1 MTTDATHLRS
11 RFRWVICFIIFLATA
26 IIYMDRQILSLLF
39 PLLQKKFNWTNTD
52 YALLNAWYQGGYALG
67 LLGFGWLIDRVGI
80 KIGYGASLFFWG
92 IAAAC
97 HALVVTIAG
106 VLGVSV
112 FFALKGLR
120 AFLGISEGG
129 NFPAAIK
136 TVGQWFPKTE
146 RAFATS
152 MLNSGA
158 NVGALFAPAVV
169 SWLVY
174 HFAWQAP
181 FAVASVAGFTWVV
194 IWWLVY
200 ASPQNHPRVSSS
212 GADLYHGGWR
222 PACQRS
228 RAKKF
233 HGLGSLRFRATW
245 AYVVGKFLTDPVWY
259 FYLVWLP
266 DFFKK
271 TRRAR
276 FEREL
281 APFGH
286 HLRPDH
292 RAEPGGRVADGA
304 SPAVELER
312 DGVPQ
317 DGAFLFRPAR
327 SAHRLCGQCRRLDGG
342 RPDRSGRSGAS
353 GVVLDPLHH
362 RVRHVS
368 EPGGRVGGGD
378 REHGGLR
385 GEHLLPAILRSC
397 PGPLPAQPGA
407 HQSYALLFGYCS
419 GAYLV
424 AFVPSIICWCR
435 SWTDGGLLRRILGC
449 YLAWGT
455 YFFRPMQCPFSGRC
469 FC

>member
-212 GADLYHGGWR
+212 ELIYITEDGDQ
-222 PACQRS
+222 PARQS
-228 RAKKF
+228 GEKTSWI
-233 HGLGSLRFRATW
+233 GLLRFRATW

-271 TRRAR
+271 TRGLDLKGSWPHLVTIYA
-276 FEREL
+276 L
-281 APFGH
+281 ITALSLVGGWLTGH
-286 HLRPDH
+286 LLRLNWSLTASRKTGLFCFALLVLPIVF
-292 RAEPGGRVADGA
+292 VANAGDWTA
-304 SPAVELER
+304 
-312 DGVPQ
+312 
-317 DGAFLFRPAR
+317 
-327 SAHRLCGQCRRLDGG
+327 
-342 RPDRSGRSGAS
+342 
-353 GVVLDPLHH
+353 VVLIGLAGAAHQAWSSTLFTT
-362 RVRHVS
+362 VS
-368 EPGGRVGGGD
+368 DMFPNRAVASVVGIGSMAGCVGSICFQLFCG
-378 REHGGLR
+378 H
-385 GEHLLPAILRSC
+385 ILDNY
-397 PGPLPAQPGA
+397 GAAGA

-424 AFVPSIICWCR
+424 AFVLHH
-435 SWTDGGLLRRILGC
+435 LLVPKFKMVDC
-449 YLAWGT
+449 
-455 YFFRPMQCPFSGRC
+455 
-469 FC
+469 